1 MTVRFEF
8 QSTSVP
14 LHLLL
19 FAPYFLPCSSS
30 LEDVLEPEPEEDS
43 SSESSELLEL
53 LSLSRDVWLSNCPE
67 SGLPSGGTKVMGDC
81 SLCFSLT
88 LCVCACGAC
97 DPPALGLLVGVLP
110 PSI

>member
-88 LCVCACGAC
+88 LCVR
-97 DPPALGLLVGVLP
+97 VRV
-110 PSI
+110 